1 MNLFKNLGAIIS
13 AFTAVLVKTASGVEQ
28 YAEAFE
34 GTGKMAKNAVRT
46 MELEQEDEMLS
57 RFDLDE
63 NNQLIRK
70 PKSPKSATK
79 TD

>member
-13 AFTAVLVKTASGVEQ
+13 AFTSVLVKTANGVEQ

-70 PKSPKSATK
+70 SKSPKSATK